1 MTLSLSQSFHYL
13 LSIRRADCNDLI
25 FIKIDL
31 FRAERV
37 ADRRVAGWIDPYN
50 LQIRVFTP
58 QKQPFSAQFRTT
70 FHFFTPFD
78 LSDGILVR
86 LSIYSN
92 STNQVE
98 DIIYNY

>member
-1 MTLSLSQSFHYL
+1 MKSGPKLG
-13 LSIRRADCNDLI
+13 RKR
-25 FIKIDL
+25 L
-31 FRAERV
+31 FLWGE
-37 ADRRVAGWIDPYN
+37 N
-50 LQIRVFTP
+50 
-58 QKQPFSAQFRTT
+58 
-70 FHFFTPFD
+70 FFTPFD